1 VWQVRLFHI
10 ALLLSKFAVITP
22 YGP

>member
-10 ALLLSKFAVITP
+10 ALLLSKFAVITL